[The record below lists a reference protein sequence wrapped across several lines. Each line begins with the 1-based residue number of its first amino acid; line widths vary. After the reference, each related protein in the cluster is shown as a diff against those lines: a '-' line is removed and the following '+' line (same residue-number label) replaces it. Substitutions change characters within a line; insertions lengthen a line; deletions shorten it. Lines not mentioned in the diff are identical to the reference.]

1 MPSAQS
7 QNRSSRPPPPVA
19 VDELRPSAPQQD
31 LGTAS
36 PTTVESQA
44 RRAAVSQVTAAGA
57 KIRAN
62 AYPSWSPRFWHGM
75 RMGTWWRLLAKNRF
89 RVAPSRL
96 PIALGVS
103 LFSPAND
110 VLALIQTALHGRR
123 IRETRLNAPPIFIL
137 GHWRSGTTLLHEM
150 LVNDPQ
156 FASPSTYQ
164 CFAPWHFVV
173 SEWLMVRFGSFLLP
187 KKRPMDNMEA
197 GWELPQED
205 EFALMNLGV
214 PTPYLRIAFPQ
225 SQPSALEYLDLQAL
239 SPQQRSLWCR
249 NLQWFLKALTYHHCG
264 KQLVLKSPPHTGRM
278 AELAKLFPEAKF
290 IHLTRDP
297 RKLFASTIRLWKS
310 LEEVQALQQ
319 SRSDDQMREYVSEC
333 LLRMYHSFEAA
344 REQVDSSR
352 LVDVRYEDLVADPV
366 GTLRELYQRL
376 QLGDFSQVEQRLQ
389 QRLAQHDD
397 YRTNAHHIDPAM
409 ERDILD
415 RWGDYASRYG
425 YVG

>member
-239 SPQQRSLWCR
+239 SPQQPLAMVQESTMVPQSLDLPPLR
-249 NLQWFLKALTYHHCG
+249 KTTG
-264 KQLVLKSPPHTGRM
+264 TEKPSPYWADGGTG
-278 AELAKLFPEAKF
+278 
-290 IHLTRDP
+290 
-297 RKLFASTIRLWKS
+297 
-310 LEEVQALQQ
+310 QALPRGEIHTFNPRPTQ
-319 SRSDDQMREYVSEC
+319 
-333 LLRMYHSFEAA
+333 
-344 REQVDSSR
+344 
-352 LVDVRYEDLVADPV
+352 
-366 GTLRELYQRL
+366 TLRI
-376 QLGDFSQVEQRLQ
+376 
-389 QRLAQHDD
+389 DD
-397 YRTNAHHIDPAM
+397 SPM
-409 ERDILD
+409 EVI
-415 RWGDYASRYG
+415 GGGPGASAIALR
-425 YVG
+425 